1 MIKEALKWELEI
13 VERKTEDR
21 FREMEQLIKKVGIKI
36 DQKTQIIVNDTS
48 NEFQNIKGQFEEF
61 GNTIYEKMSS
71 EVQDKINMTLAKSL
85 IELQESLNT
94 DLTIFVHDQQ
104 KPLQIKL
111 AAIES

>member
-1 MIKEALKWELEI
+1 
-13 VERKTEDR
+13 
-21 FREMEQLIKKVGIKI
+21 
-36 DQKTQIIVNDTS
+36 
-48 NEFQNIKGQFEEF
+48 
-61 GNTIYEKMSS
+61 MSS